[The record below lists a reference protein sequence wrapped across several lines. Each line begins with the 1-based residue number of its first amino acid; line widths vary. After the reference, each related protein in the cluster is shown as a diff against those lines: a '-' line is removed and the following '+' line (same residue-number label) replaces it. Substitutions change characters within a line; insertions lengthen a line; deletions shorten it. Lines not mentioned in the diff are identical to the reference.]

1 MGTPGHIAH
10 PFDVEEVKTGQ
21 DLIDYIEHMA
31 LRLCTGEIQGSVKWD
46 GINTSLKLITN
57 PAGQKE
63 FRMDRGTS
71 AIESVVGFDA
81 AAAKEFW
88 AEGHGMPVAIKA
100 VLEIF
105 DSAIPEI
112 ERELKTLGLW
122 EDPTKYLNMEYI
134 KSAEEGK
141 SNVQEYDI
149 NILAIHGINQFY
161 EKKAQEWRIKA
172 GKSMDRP
179 GLSRPVG
186 PDGKLITASGIEI
199 PYSHRALANLILKVK
214 PIAHH
219 AGFTLYGDVPVECDE
234 DAQVNFEAVL
244 DDQVGIRISPNNVKT
259 ATLREWL
266 QQVKHPQ
273 TSTITRRRD
282 GKTINALSKDVYMA
296 MLRSGQHDGEA
307 LTQYLEDPKDIP
319 DAINGAMFYHATRV
333 LGQAVKD
340 MLTSEAGRLSNH
352 EGVVLRGMEDFLVKL
367 TGDFIIQGLASTH
380 GDHPS
385 LKETI
390 FRPFTVRI
398 SKDREITHTLNDWL
412 TEIRTSGHKYQ
423 KPPSFV
429 YEDILTGTPITE
441 IVQQEFA
448 QEMIYNAVLTYAS
461 TIMEEEELGLSAL
474 EDEDAHPVGEFAG
487 ERPPQT
493 IAVVPGAFKPPHAGH
508 ADMVERYATGLGVP
522 KADKVYV
529 VVSSPLKA
537 ERTLRDGTPI
547 TEKHAIA
554 LWKSMFPEVANLPN
568 VEFEVAPSSMR
579 SPVTVAFEYISER
592 SPLDLAAGDKVI
604 LGASNKPDAKGN
616 PDWMRWLDIDRDK
629 HLKRGIE
636 LLAGEEYAVPA
647 YSPDSGVSFSAS
659 NMRDLIS
666 DLAEDPTNKDAYNE
680 LSEFIP
686 ADKINVLFSEL
697 GLPGIEPIEEI
708 TMASHGMPGAAVGA
722 QGGPWK
728 RGNLKKQNK
737 EEEERSR
744 LKRENVDLSTV
755 DEIIRLFM
763 ERGIMR

>member
-46 GINTSLKLITN
+46 GINTSLKLVTN

-179 GLSRPVG
+179 GLPRPVG

-385 LKETI
+385 LKEAI

-474 EDEDAHPVGEFAG
+474 EDEDADPVGEFAG

-493 IAVVPGAFKPPHAGH
+493 IAIVPGAFKPPHAGH
-508 ADMVERYATGLGVP
+508 ADMVKRYATGLGVP

-529 VVSSPLKA
+529 VISAPL
-537 ERTLRDGTPI
+537 ESVRTLRDGTTI
-547 TEKHAIA
+547 DEKHSIE
-554 LWKSMFPEVANLPN
+554 LWKSVFPEVANLPN

-579 SPVTVAFEYISER
+579 SPITVAYEYISDR
-592 SPLDLAAGDKVI
+592 SPLDLVPGDKVI
-604 LGASNKPDAKGN
+604 LGASDKPDKNKN
-616 PDWMRWLDIDRDK
+616 PDWMRWLQIDKEK
-629 HLKRGIE
+629 HLKNGVE
-636 LLAGEEYAVPA
+636 LLAGEDFAVPA
-647 YSPDSGVSFSAS
+647 FSPQSGVSFSATR
-659 NMRDLIS
+659 MRDLIS
-666 DLAEDPTNKDAYNE
+666 DLVENPGNTEAYNE
-680 LSEFIP
+680 LSEFVP
-686 ADKINVLFSEL
+686 ADKIKNLFTSL
-697 GLPGIEPIEEI
+697 GLPPIEPIEEI
-708 TMASHGMPGAAVGA
+708 TTAVGLPGAVGA

>member
-1 MGTPGHIAH
+1 VGTPGHIAH

-21 DLIDYIEHMA
+21 DLVDYIEHMA
-31 LRLCTGEIQGSVKWD
+31 LRICTGEIQGSVKWD
-46 GINTSLKLITN
+46 GINTSLKLVTN
-57 PAGQKE
+57 PDGKKE

-88 AEGHGMPVAIKA
+88 AAGHGMPVAIKA
-100 VLEIF
+100 VLDIF
-105 DSAIPEI
+105 NSAIPEI

-161 EKKAQEWRIKA
+161 EKKAQEWRIRA

-179 GLSRPVG
+179 GMPRPVG
-186 PDGKLITASGIEI
+186 PDGKLITATGIEI
-199 PYSHRALANLILKVK
+199 PYNHRALANLILKVK
-214 PIAHH
+214 PVAHH

-234 DAQVNFEAVL
+234 DAQINFEAVL
-244 DDQVGIRISPNNVKT
+244 EDEVGIRISPNNVKT
-259 ATLREWL
+259 ATLRDWL

-273 TSTITRRRD
+273 TSTVTRKRD
-282 GKTINALSKDVYMA
+282 GKTINALSKDVYLA
-296 MLRSGQHDGEA
+296 MLRASQRDGEA
-307 LTQYLEDPKDIP
+307 LTQYLEDPKDVP

-380 GDHPS
+380 GDHPD
-385 LKETI
+385 LKEAI

-398 SKDREITHTLNDWL
+398 SKDREVTNTLNDWL
-412 TEIRTSGHKYQ
+412 TEIRISGHKYQ

-461 TIMEEEELGLSAL
+461 TLMEEEELGLNAL
-474 EDEDAHPVGEFAG
+474 EYEDADPVGEFAG

-493 IAVVPGAFKPPHAGH
+493 IALVPGAFKPPHKGH
-508 ADMVERYATGLGVP
+508 ADMVHKYATGKGVE

-529 VVSSPLKA
+529 IISAPAMAK
-537 ERTLRDGTPI
+537 RKLRDGTEV
-547 TEKHAIA
+547 TAQHAIDA
-554 LWKSMFPEVANLPN
+554 WRRLYPEVANLPE
-568 VEFEVAPSSMR
+568 VEFEMGTREQA
-579 SPVTVAFEYISER
+579 SPVTIAYDYIGGR
-592 SPLDLAAGDKVI
+592 SKLDLQAGDNII
-604 LGASNKPDAKGN
+604 LGASKKDDDWKRWREAPKYIRPDLN
-616 PDWMRWLDIDRDK
+616 
-629 HLKRGIE
+629 
-636 LLAGEEYAVPA
+636 LLAGVKYAVDP
-647 YSPDSGVSFSAS
+647 YTRSDGEDLRAS
-659 NMRDLIS
+659 DLRDLIS
-666 DLAEDPTNKDAYNE
+666 DVVEDPNNTKAKNQLAEYVPK
-680 LSEFIP
+680 
-686 ADKINVLFSEL
+686 DKIDVLFSIL
-697 GLPGIEPIEEI
+697 GLAAPTKEEEALDE
-708 TMASHGMPGAAVGA
+708 TSVAVGMAGAVGA

-728 RGNLKKQNK
+728 RGNIKKQNK
-737 EEEERSR
+737 EEEEKSR
-744 LKRENVDLSTV
+744 LKRENVDLSMV
-755 DEIIRLFM
+755 DEVIRLFM